1 MGAVLEVR
9 GPSAR
14 ADRIV
19 SLYPSGTETLIA
31 LGAGDRIVGRT
42 SWCPGNAPAM
52 GGTKNPDLAK
62 IRAAKPDLVLACRD
76 ENRREDVEAIEAF
89 APVVIADPR
98 RVSDVPGFI
107 RELAGIA
114 GGDAAKAE
122 ALAVAIEGAT
132 ARLAAATKNRRSALT
147 LIWKDPWWTLGG
159 DCYATDLL
167 RLCGLDN
174 VFARDSRTYFTLSD
188 EDLSRARPDVLL
200 LPDEPFR
207 FDASHAAALR
217 HVAPAVLFDGSLLT
231 WHGSRTLEAL
241 RRLPAELSSTL

>member
-1 MGAVLEVR
+1 VLETRFEQR
-9 GPSAR
+9 GRPA
-14 ADRIV
+14 RIV

-31 LGAGDRIVGRT
+31 LGAGDRVVGRT
-42 SWCPGNAPAM
+42 SWCPGSAPAM

-89 APVVIADPR
+89 APVAVADPR
-98 RVSDVPGFI
+98 RVADVPEFV
-107 RELAGIA
+107 RRVAEIA
-114 GGDAAKAE
+114 GTEAAKAE
-122 ALAVAIEGAT
+122 ELAVAIEGAT
-132 ARLAAATKNRRSALT
+132 ARLAAAAKIRRRALA

-174 VFARDSRTYFTLSD
+174 VFAADPRSYFVL
-188 EDLSRARPDVLL
+188 EDAALESARPDVLL

-207 FDASHAAALR
+207 FDDSHAAALA

-241 RRLPAELSSTL
+241 RRLPAELSSPA